1 MSSRNHSE
9 DLTDIG
15 LRHTFKNW
23 VARKEAPAQGRER
36 LLVAAVWQNT
46 QPKPCNSINQRL
58 EKIFRSAGVLSERSV
73 YPCYGYALDSV
84 YIVRASKT
92 IA

>member
-1 MSSRNHSE
+1 MSSRNQLENLS
-9 DLTDIG
+9 DIG

-23 VARKEAPAQGRER
+23 IASKAVPTQGRER
-36 LLVAAVWQNT
+36 LLAAAVWQNA
-46 QPKPCNSINQRL
+46 QPKPRDSINQRL

-84 YIVRASKT
+84 YIIRASKT
-92 IA
+92 VA